1 MDKCK
6 TGRKNKTAKV
16 ATSAKIK
23 KLKTGVASK
32 SSASTMKS
40 STLPYRRQLLFPL
53 GENKFMIIR
62 KMKNLPYVNI
72 RSYSKDEHGRLFAT
86 NRGILLSPKVWAALK
101 SHTAS
106 MDDQLRLH
114 EIKTVVSKQL

>member
-1 MDKCK
+1 MDRCK
-6 TGRKNKTAKV
+6 AGRKNKTAKLS
-16 ATSAKIK
+16 TSAKIK
-23 KLKTGVASK
+23 KLKTGVVSK
-32 SSASTMKS
+32 PSASTMT
-40 STLPYRRQLLFPL
+40 TLPYGRQLLFPL
-53 GENKFMIIR
+53 GENKFIIIR

-106 MDDQLRLH
+106 LDD
-114 EIKTVVSKQL
+114 